1 MYTLGIDL
9 GTSGMKAA
17 LMDSS
22 LRIVDE
28 CLEEYDIHL
37 PQKGFAQQNPA
48 EWYKTMETCL
58 RRLDCSKVAGVG
70 FSGQMHG
77 LVMADE
83 HGDVLD
89 EAILWCDQR
98 STAQADEICSVIE
111 ELGRRIYN
119 RTASGFMLASLLWIK
134 QNQPELF
141 HRIRRVMM
149 PKDYLVWKMTG
160 VFCTEPGDA
169 VGSGALNLETMEW
182 DLQLL
187 ERLGIDAGLFPPV
200 VPSEQV
206 AGDTQAEL
214 ETLKQGIPVICGSG
228 DHGMQ
233 LLGNGIFSPG
243 TLSVNI
249 GTSCQISG
257 VVGVPSEFSCRELYL
272 FAHPVGG
279 YFSMTG
285 TGYNGGG
292 VFKWLRNTWYPGI
305 PYRTLTDMAEKS
317 VPGSNGVTFLPFLN
331 GERGREELQGNF
343 YGIRLTTTAA
353 DIIHACLEGIV
364 FRIRE
369 YREMLLEQGVDGNM
383 IVLSGGASAS
393 PFWMQIIAD
402 ILQLPVYTGP
412 FEQQAAAGAALLAGM
427 SVEVFPSPICL
438 EQELKGRMM
447 CVARPEENKHECYDR
462 FYGQYR
468 KLSSTLFSGN

>member
-9 GTSGMKAA
+9 GTSAMKAV
-17 LMDSS
+17 LMDDS
-22 LRIVDE
+22 LRVADE
-28 CLEEYDIHL
+28 CLEEYDIHF

-48 EWYKTMETCL
+48 AWYRAMETCL
-58 RRLDCSKVAGVG
+58 RKMDCTKVAGVG

-77 LVMADE
+77 LVMVNEYGEA
-83 HGDVLD
+83 LD
-89 EAILWCDQR
+89 EAVLWCDQR
-98 STAQADEICSVIE
+98 SVAQAGEICSAME
-111 ELGRRIYN
+111 KLGRKIYN
-119 RTASGFMLASLLWIK
+119 RPASGFMLASLLWIK
-134 QNQPELF
+134 QNRPELYS
-141 HRIRRVMM
+141 RIHRVMM
-149 PKDYLVWKMTG
+149 PKDYLVWKLTG

-187 ERLGIDAGLFPPV
+187 ERLGIDVNLFPPV
-200 VPSEQV
+200 IPSGQA
-206 AGDTQAEL
+206 AGVTQAEF

-257 VVGVPSEFSCRELYL
+257 VMRIPSEFCCRELYL
-272 FAHPVGG
+272 FAHPVTG

-285 TGYNGGG
+285 TGYNGGA
-292 VFKWLRNTWYPGI
+292 VFKWLRDIWYPGVS
-305 PYRTLTDMAEKS
+305 YKKLTEMAENS

-353 DIIHACLEGIV
+353 DIIRACLEGIV

-369 YREMLLEQGVDGNM
+369 YREMLLEQGVDGSM

-427 SVEVFPSPICL
+427 SVGIFPSQIYL
-438 EQELKGRMM
+438 EQELKERLM
-447 CVARPEENKHECYDR
+447 CAARPEENRRECYDNS
-462 FYGQYR
+462 YVQYKELCSR
-468 KLSSTLFSGN
+468 LF